1 MGPQGRVLVVDDEP
15 AIRALIAKIVERA
28 GLPVDSARDGADAIA
43 KMEERRYSVIVV
55 DLMMPNVDGYELI
68 RRLRS
73 RPGPAIPV
81 ILITAVPQTRLPPGL
96 TYEAYLD
103 KPVDQ
108 DKLARTVARLADE
121 GRAFSQD

>member
-1 MGPQGRVLVVDDEP
+1 MAQVLLAEDE
-15 AIRALIAKIVERA
+15 AITAVALVGHLEDLGHTVRDAQ
-28 GLPVDSARDGADAIA
+28 DGAEAI
-43 KMEERRYSVIVV
+43 KILESFEPDVV
-55 DLMMPNVDGYELI
+55 VTDLTMPNVDGSELI
-68 RRLRS
+68 RRLRA

-81 ILITAVPQTRLPPGL
+81 ILITAVPQARLPAGL

-121 GRAFSQD
+121 GRAIGGD